1 MLTMVIPIYNMER
14 YLARCVDSL
23 LGQTCRDFEIIL
35 VDDGSTDSSG
45 TLCNGYAAR
54 YPELLRVIHKPNGG
68 LSSAR
73 NAGIDAARGEWIVF
87 PDPDDWVEPD
97 YVESFL
103 HFQRQFRADLVCLGH
118 YVDTDDVSEAK
129 GPDVEPCLI
138 EGAECQRSILLGP
151 SLQGFS
157 WNKIYRLDIIR
168 ENELHFPDEVGTTED
183 VYFTYRYL
191 AHCSRIVHA
200 PGKRV
205 YHYYQRNNSTTRSGY
220 TKRKLEALR
229 TYELIIAD
237 CEGRDPELAR
247 AAADIICTEAVN
259 LIWMLVNSRQKAPG
273 DMKYLRNH
281 IRKTLAQYLC
291 SGQYGIG
298 RKVQAVL
305 ALLCPHIYALLK
317 NRVHRGNWLPG
328 RKVH

>member
-1 MLTMVIPIYNMER
+1 MLTLVVPIYNMEK
-14 YLARCVDSL
+14 YLARCMDSL
-23 LGQTCRDFEIIL
+23 LGQSCRDFEVIL
-35 VDDGSTDSSG
+35 VNDGSTDSSG
-45 TLCNGYAAR
+45 TLCDSYVAR
-54 YPELLRVIHKPNGG
+54 YPELVRVIHKPNGG

-73 NAGIDAARGEWIVF
+73 NAGIDAAQGEWIVF

-103 HFQRQFRADLVCLGH
+103 CFRQQFQAQLVCLGH

-129 GPDVEPCLI
+129 GPDMEPYLVE
-138 EGAECQRSILLGP
+138 GDECQRSILLGP

-168 ENELHFPDEVGTTED
+168 EYKLRFPDGMGTIED
-183 VYFTYRYL
+183 VYFTYQYL
-191 AHCSRIVHA
+191 AYCSRIVHA

-220 TKRKLEALR
+220 TKRKLETLR

-237 CEGRDPELAR
+237 CEGRDSELAR
-247 AAADIICTEAVN
+247 VAADIICTEAVN
-259 LIWMLVNSRQKAPG
+259 LIWMLVNSRQNAPE

-281 IRKTLAQYLC
+281 IRKTLPQYLY
-291 SGQYGIG
+291 SEQYGIG

-305 ALLCPHIYALLK
+305 ALLSPRLYALLK
-317 NRVHRGNWLPG
+317 NAVHRKNQGIG
-328 RKVH
+328 RKAS